1 MREGHSAMLPKGQVE
16 KVKRKLNRELI
27 YMKLS
32 VENGGTVFLG
42 PSFRGEQIL
51 SVIEYVSSVCS

>member
-1 MREGHSAMLPKGQVE
+1 MLPKGQVE